1 MTKTIKY
8 KNKQINYSDS
18 GQGNVLVL
26 LHGFLESLEM
36 WKIFSAELTKY
47 FRVISI
53 DLPGF
58 GKSDCIED
66 VNLMEL
72 MAEVVKFVLDSLQ
85 IKKCVMA
92 GHSMGGYITLAF
104 ADKFPEML
112 KGICL
117 FHSQALPDTPEVK
130 LNRERSIEIIKS
142 QRENFINRF
151 IPDLFAPSN
160 LKLFKHEIEELQEK
174 AGKTTAK
181 GIIAAMEG
189 MKNREGKLEF
199 LSITDIPVLFIAG
212 KQDPRV
218 PIDKVMAQAILP
230 KHSEMLILGDVAHM
244 GHIEDKEATL
254 KTLKY
259 FVMKCFE

>member
-36 WKIFSAELTKY
+36 WDNFSAELTRN

-58 GKSDCIED
+58 GKSDCIKD
-66 VNLMEL
+66 IHSMSL
-72 MAEVVKFVLDSLQ
+72 MAEIVKFVLNSLQ

-92 GHSMGGYITLAF
+92 GHSMGGYITLVF

-117 FHSQALPDTPEVK
+117 FHSHSLADTPEVK

-151 IPDLFAPSN
+151 IPDLFATSN
-160 LKLFKHEIEELQEK
+160 IKSFKHEIEELQKK
-174 AGKTTAK
+174 AGKTSAK
-181 GIIAAMEG
+181 GIIAAMQG
-189 MKNREGKLEF
+189 MKIREDKLDF

-244 GHIEDKEATL
+244 GHIENKETTL